1 MPRILPDWIATYLE
15 YTKLQEAPTA
25 FHFWTGVSTIAAAL
39 RRKVWFDQMYY
50 LWSPNFYIILVAPP
64 GVSTK
69 SSAINIGMKMLDDI
83 QGIKRGADSLTWQS
97 LVQSMENAVEMIQV
111 ANGEFLAISC
121 LTFSSSEL
129 GSLLDP
135 DDRKMLD
142 VLTDLWDGK
151 SGTWEKHTKNC
162 GSNVIPNPWINIIA
176 GTTPHWIAD
185 NFPRQAIGAGFT
197 SRCVFVYAEKKHHLM
212 AYPRYRMVKD
222 NNFAHMQEIKKHLL
236 HDLEQIAMM
245 QGEYDLTP
253 EAIEWGEAWYKAH
266 HEKPPELLDHDE
278 QFGGYLNRK
287 QGHTHKLAMVL
298 AASKSNALVIDKP
311 TLEAAVMLASQ
322 LEVNMP
328 EVFKHINTAPGQDL
342 ALRVVE
348 KVRTTGPITKGALY
362 RMFVRQMGEKEYN
375 DSLNSAIAAG
385 MLTVFNKDNTFF
397 VAAI

>member
-1 MPRILPDWIATYLE
+1 MQRILPDWLTAYLE
-15 YTKLQEAPTA
+15 YTAKQEAPTA

-39 RRKVWFDQMYY
+39 RRKVWFEQVYY
-50 LWSPNFYIILVAPP
+50 TWSPNFYIIFVAPP

-69 SSAINIGMKMLDDI
+69 SSAIGIGMHMLDDI

-97 LVQSMENAVEMIQV
+97 LVQSMENSVEMIQI

-121 LTFSSSEL
+121 LTFSASEL

-142 VLTDLWDGK
+142 VLTDLWDGRCGK
-151 SGTWEKHTKNC
+151 WERETKTM

-212 AYPRYRMVKD
+212 AYPRYQLQREGNLDK
-222 NNFAHMQEIKKHLL
+222 MQELRKHLL
-236 HDLEQIAMM
+236 HDLEQMAML

-253 EAIEWGEAWYKAH
+253 DAIEWGEAWYKSH
-266 HEKPPELLDHDE
+266 HDNPPELLNHDE

-287 QGHTHKLAMVL
+287 QGHVHKLAMVL
-298 AASKSNALVIDKP
+298 AAAKSNTLIIDKQ

-322 LEVNMP
+322 LEANMP
-328 EVFKHINTAPGQDL
+328 EVFRHINTAPEQAL
-342 ALRVVE
+342 ALNVVD
-348 KVRTTGPITKGALY
+348 KVRALGPITKGALY
-362 RMFVRQMGEKEYN
+362 RMFVRQMSEKDYN
-375 DSLNSAIAAG
+375 AAIDSAIAAG
-385 MLTVFNKDNTFF
+385 LITMFNKDNMFYI
-397 VAAI
+397 AAL